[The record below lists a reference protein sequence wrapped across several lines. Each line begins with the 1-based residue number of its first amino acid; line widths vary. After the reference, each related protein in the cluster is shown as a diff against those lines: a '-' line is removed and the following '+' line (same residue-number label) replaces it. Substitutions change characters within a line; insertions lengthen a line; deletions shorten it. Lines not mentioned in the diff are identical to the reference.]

1 MPNGGIDNCGTCW
14 YNDANIVARGEAP
27 NRSEGAFHFCTI
39 RQFQPADPF
48 WTYCLNHGYAQPDG
62 APIPV
67 GPAYGIKEDGD
78 HLYER
83 TPITSHPDSE
93 PIRQQL
99 LRVLTGQDP
108 MPVPFE
114 VLLEHLEALEEKRAI
129 PMLESLLEDEDH
141 SGDWRQR
148 VEEAV
153 RVLRDAMGNG

>member
-1 MPNGGIDNCGTCW
+1 M
-14 YNDANIVARGEAP
+14 
-27 NRSEGAFHFCTI
+27 
-39 RQFQPADPF
+39 
-48 WTYCLNHGYAQPDG
+48 
-62 APIPV
+62 
-67 GPAYGIKEDGD
+67 
-78 HLYER
+78 
-83 TPITSHPDSE
+83 
-93 PIRQQL
+93 
-99 LRVLTGQDP
+99 LTGQDP